1 MTTAI
6 DIPNCKRDILTC
18 TRFFL
23 RLGCRTIVL
32 LDPTPVEIDYALS
45 THVFA
50 FSFSQVLEGEGDE
63 AKARQVSEQ
72 VLAES
77 QGAVDLEDLGRAREL
92 CLTACSAVLD
102 FVRATLTK
110 RIASQ
115 VE

>member
-1 MTTAI
+1 M
-6 DIPNCKRDILTC
+6 
-18 TRFFL
+18 
-23 RLGCRTIVL
+23 

-102 FVRATLTK
+102 FMRATLTK

-115 VE
+115 VS